1 VISGSSATS
10 GCHDRIAGVT
20 QHRVSP
26 ARGQRNSLRSRR
38 RPFLPPSCAA
48 DVDAIKLPERLDLCR
63 SLLVSCLYRDPA
75 ASPHEFVSFFLRSFH
90 NKGFSSNR
98 QTSGTSHRVH
108 AAVSLLQCSRT
119 ATMTN
124 AQPVW
129 FDELKCQG
137 GCLLPICR
145 RIDAR

>member
-1 VISGSSATS
+1 VIGRSSATS
-10 GCHDRIAGVT
+10 DCHDRSAGVT
-20 QHRVSP
+20 QHRVSR
-26 ARGQRNSLRSRR
+26 ALGQHNSLRSRR

-63 SLLVSCLYRDPA
+63 SLLVSCLYRDAA
-75 ASPHEFVSFFLRSFH
+75 ASPHEFFSFFLSSFIR
-90 NKGFSSNR
+90 KRFSSDQ
-98 QTSGTSHRVH
+98 QTSGTSHSVH
-108 AAVSLLQCSRT
+108 AAVSLLKCSRT
-119 ATMTN
+119 TTMTN

-129 FDELKCQG
+129 FDELDWEG